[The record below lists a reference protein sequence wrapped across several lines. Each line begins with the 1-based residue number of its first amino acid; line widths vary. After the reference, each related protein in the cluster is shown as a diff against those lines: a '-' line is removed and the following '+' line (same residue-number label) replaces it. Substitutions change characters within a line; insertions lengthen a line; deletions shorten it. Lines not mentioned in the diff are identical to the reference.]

1 MAFKLK
7 DLMVDLLPGAGAAG
21 QNPAQCPAPSA
32 VHCPLFSIHCPM
44 PSMHCPTPSVL
55 PPCTAFTV
63 AQQACVSPSVA
74 QPLCPFPSVG
84 TQCPFPSLQQAAACI
99 SPSVNPCNSPSM
111 NAPAAL
117 AQVAC
122 PFPSLTNPGGTDA
135 AQLTGLATLKEQLR
149 AQLAQVE
156 QHEQAVHAAA
166 KPQTVDEAQSL
177 LQKLEEAMAELK
189 AHIDELKKQA

>member
-32 VHCPLFSIHCPM
+32 VHCPLLSIHCPT
-44 PSMHCPTPSVL
+44 PSMHCPTPSII

-63 AQQACVSPSVA
+63 AQQACASPSVA

-84 TQCPFPSLQQAAACI
+84 TQCNLPSMNALAAPACLP
-99 SPSVNPCNSPSM
+99 PSVNPCNLPSM
-111 NAPAAL
+111 NALAA
-117 AQVAC
+117 AC
-122 PFPSLTNPGGTDA
+122 TFPSLTNPTGTDA
-135 AQLTGLATLKEQLR
+135 AQLTSLATLKEQLR
-149 AQLAQVE
+149 VQLAQVE